1 MFPKAELRTT
11 RAAVALLARLRHS
24 ARLRSPARHFGGP
37 ELRGGK
43 AVGRRL
49 YEQQPRHAGSCSR
62 GRENSLGTRRLVGLT
77 AIRRLRRGQGHAGS
91 CSPLETDSAGGSRR
105 TCSPGGA
112 VV

>member
-11 RAAVALLARLRHS
+11 RAAAALLARLRHL

-49 YEQQPRHAGSCSR
+49 CELQPRHAGSCSR
-62 GRENSLGTRRLVGLT
+62 GPETILIGNPTSLGP
-77 AIRRLRRGQGHAGS
+77 H
-91 CSPLETDSAGGSRR
+91 CDP
-105 TCSPGGA
+105 
-112 VV
+112 